1 MKHIRAPSPELQEVN
16 DKINEQ
22 TTTKVE
28 YPNLTDTELYQKI
41 EPLFFED
48 YGFIGFFYRG
58 HVDLEQWRRVAT
70 DYLKNEYE
78 IDASKYTTFQK
89 GWYKVL
95 PNGTMVLLSKCVRDS
110 FQAMECL
117 HD

>member
-1 MKHIRAPSPELQEVN
+1 LGKGGR
-16 DKINEQ
+16 
-22 TTTKVE
+22 
-28 YPNLTDTELYQKI
+28 NLTDTELYQKI
-41 EPLFFED
+41 KPLFFED

-78 IDASKYTTFQK
+78 IDASKYTTFRK

-95 PNGTMVLLSKCVRDS
+95 PNGTMILLNKCVRGS